1 MPAPTRRARLVRSLV
16 AASAAAGLLAAS
28 ACGSS
33 DDNVVDGITLVNAG
47 QITGCT
53 HLSYAPFE
61 YNDDDN
67 NVVGFDV
74 DMAEL
79 VGKKLGIPTKVI
91 SIEWDQITGGAAF
104 AASKCDLGFGAGTIT
119 DERAKSVAF
128 SDPYFNATQA
138 LLVKKDSGIKTL
150 EDLKGKTLAVQTA
163 TTGQIYAEEHADEFG
178 YTVKI
183 MDESLSQFNAVLAGN
198 VDAAINDNAPEL
210 YFAIQNP
217 DTEVTEEFDTGEH
230 YGFMFKKD
238 DENADKIR
246 TIFNEELKKIQDDG
260 SYAEIFKK
268 WFGQLPEGFEG

>member
-1 MPAPTRRARLVRSLV
+1 MPVASRRTRTIRALIGIT
-16 AASAAAGLLAAS
+16 AAAGLLAAS

-33 DDNVVDGITLVNAG
+33 DDNVVDGITLVKAG
-47 QITGCT
+47 QVTGCT

-61 YNDDDN
+61 YNEGDD
-67 NVVGFDV
+67 VVGFDV

-79 VGKKLGIPTKVI
+79 VGDRLGIPTKVI

-104 AASKCDLGFGAGTIT
+104 AASKCDMGFGAGTIT
-119 DERAKSVAF
+119 EERAKAVNF

-138 LLVKKDSGIKTL
+138 LLVKKDSGITTL
-150 EDLKGKTLAVQTA
+150 ADLAGKTLAVQTA

-217 DTEVTEEFDTGEH
+217 ETEVTEEFDTGEN

-246 TIFNEELKKIQDDG
+246 AMFNEELQKIKDDG
-260 SYAEIFKK
+260 TYAEIFKK
-268 WFGQLPEGFEG
+268 WFGQLPEGFENN